1 MHIKQNE
8 VAKFERSPL
17 VSIITIFFNEAQF
30 ITEAVESV
38 LAQTYDRWELLLV
51 DDGSSDRSAQIA
63 KDYAQTYPDQIR
75 YLTHPNGENRGMS
88 ATRNLGLGRAKGD
101 YITFLDADDVW
112 LPQKLDQQVKILQAH
127 PEIALVCGRTEWWYS
142 WTNNPQD
149 LQRDFKPSIHLPF
162 NTVIPSPHILMQF
175 LRDEWTSLHD
185 VMVRR
190 EAVLAVGGYE
200 NRFRGMYEDQVFH
213 AKLCLRYQTW
223 ITEVCGYRY
232 RQHSASCCSMTDQV
246 GWLAKR
252 QAYLEWLEAY
262 LSQQSR
268 LPSMMSNLMPN
279 LIFPGTQVERFVQ
292 RELWRY
298 RAPLLFR
305 VRARL
310 QRLREIRRQMLKTRS
325 MAISSQQETLC

>member
-1 MHIKQNE
+1 MRIDRDGS
-8 VAKFERSPL
+8 AKPEPRPL

-51 DDGSSDRSAQIA
+51 DDGSSDRSPQIA
-63 KDYAQTYPDQIR
+63 RDYAQAHPNRIR

-88 ATRNLGLGRAKGD
+88 ATRNLGLGQTKGS

-127 PEIALVCGRTEWWYS
+127 PEVALVCGRTEWWYS
-142 WTNNPQD
+142 WTNAPQD
-149 LQRDFKPSIHLPF
+149 LQRDFKPTLHLPL
-162 NTVIPSPHILMQF
+162 NTAIPSPHILMQF

-190 EAVLAVGGYE
+190 EAVQAVGGYE
-200 NRFRGMYEDQVFH
+200 DRFRGMYEDQVFH

-223 ITEVCGYRY
+223 IADTCWYRY
-232 RQHSASCCSMTDQV
+232 RQHGASCCSMTDQA

-262 LSQQSR
+262 LSQQFH
-268 LPSMMSNLMPN
+268 LPSMK
-279 LIFPGTQVERFVQ
+279 VERFVQ

-310 QRLREIRRQMLKTRS
+310 QRLRAVRRRIMTSRRV
-325 MAISSQQETLC
+325 IISQQRETLC